1 MQPSLSMT
9 PQERGAAAET
19 QVLRMLI
26 GRGWQLLDRNWRCR
40 WGELDLLLIKGRC
53 LLLVE
58 VKGRCS
64 PAGGDRWCA
73 QPSATVWAGPSI
85 AGGRCIPIRRTVCC
99 RWRSPSFPCPQPRT
113 GALVS
118 AGTAVLMHSEAM
130 GFQGHQ
136 ARKRFGQHWL
146 KDQSVLDR
154 IVAAADLQPQDRVL
168 EVGPG
173 RGALTERLLASPA
186 AAVHA
191 VELDRDLVGG
201 LQERF
206 GDEPRFSLRQ
216 GDVLELPL
224 LLEDGAPAGKVVAN
238 IPYNI
243 TGPLLER
250 LIGRLDRPGDP
261 AYQRL
266 VLLVQKEVA
275 ERIRARPGH
284 SSFSALSVRMQLLA
298 RCRSVCPVPPRCFQP
313 PPKVQSEVI
322 QLDPLP
328 AEQRLEPALARR
340 VEMLLKQ
347 AFLARRKMLRNTLGS
362 LLPEPQ
368 LHQLAAEAGIDL
380 QQRPQEVAPQA
391 WVALARGLNQVA

>member
-1 MQPSLSMT
+1 
-9 PQERGAAAET
+9 
-19 QVLRMLI
+19 
-26 GRGWQLLDRNWRCR
+26 
-40 WGELDLLLIKGRC
+40 
-53 LLLVE
+53 
-58 VKGRCS
+58 
-64 PAGGDRWCA
+64 
-73 QPSATVWAGPSI
+73 
-85 AGGRCIPIRRTVCC
+85 
-99 RWRSPSFPCPQPRT
+99 
-113 GALVS
+113 
-118 AGTAVLMHSEAM
+118 MHSEAM
-130 GFQGHQ
+130 GFHGHQ
-136 ARKRFGQHWL
+136 TRKRFGQHWL

-154 IVAAADLQPQDRVL
+154 IVAAADLQEQDRVL

-186 AAVHA
+186 GAVHA

-201 LQERF
+201 LKERF
-206 GDEPRFSLRQ
+206 GEEPRFSLQQ

-224 LLEDGAPAGKVVAN
+224 LMEDGAPARKVVAN

-250 LIGRLDRPGDP
+250 LIGRLDRPVDP
-261 AYQRL
+261 AYQTL

-298 RCRSVCPVPPRCFQP
+298 RCHSVCPVPPRCFQP

-322 QLDPLP
+322 QLDPFP
-328 AEQRLEPALARR
+328 ADERLEPLLAHR

-362 LLPEPQ
+362 LMPESQ
-368 LHQLAAEAGIDL
+368 LQQLAAEAGVNL
-380 QQRPQEVAPQA
+380 QQRPQELAPQT
-391 WVALARGLNQVA
+391 WVALARGLNQFD